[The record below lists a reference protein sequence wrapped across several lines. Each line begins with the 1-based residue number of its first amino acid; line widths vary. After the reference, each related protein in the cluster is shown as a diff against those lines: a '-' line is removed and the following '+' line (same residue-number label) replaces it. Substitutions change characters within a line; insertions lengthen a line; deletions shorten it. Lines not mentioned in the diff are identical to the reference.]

1 MKEKIAVMTRLE
13 KAKAFFH
20 SQKADESS
28 KQNDY
33 MQVLDEKEAALLTIE
48 DLRRTVEDLREEIV
62 SMSLLRDTFSDEKA
76 NLSIELENST
86 SMLNEFI
93 EKNDSLAKDKELLE
107 TECTTLKTELDS
119 VIAAQGAHEEEWTK
133 LKNDAAVL
141 SATMKTKS
149 EELDGCQEKLT
160 AANAKITSLQG
171 QLKKYQVEVESLKS
185 NLESEVLQNQDRKKK
200 IRVYVDKLTAD
211 KASLHDQ
218 LESKKAAF
226 NALTEDRNNIC
237 TQMLQTTDR
246 LKLVQEE
253 FQLERDE
260 LNCQL
265 DESRDKIS
273 QIMIESAQEIETLQ
287 QRISVFEKQ
296 NSETLQ
302 QVEERVLQSNQE
314 VSEHKSK
321 RLAARSEMIGLAQ
334 VCDVLIVS
342 IHG

>member
-1 MKEKIAVMTRLE
+1 
-13 KAKAFFH
+13 
-20 SQKADESS
+20 
-28 KQNDY
+28 
-33 MQVLDEKEAALLTIE
+33 
-48 DLRRTVEDLREEIV
+48 
-62 SMSLLRDTFSDEKA
+62 
-76 NLSIELENST
+76 
-86 SMLNEFI
+86 MLNEFI